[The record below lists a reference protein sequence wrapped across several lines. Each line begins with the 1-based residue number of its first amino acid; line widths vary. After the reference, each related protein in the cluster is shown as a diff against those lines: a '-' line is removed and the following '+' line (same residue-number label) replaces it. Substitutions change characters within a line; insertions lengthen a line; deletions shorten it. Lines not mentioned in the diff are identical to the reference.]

1 MTSATNHSEQA
12 VFYTFKKQINP
23 QHRHI
28 ALSNESVIDNEN
40 VVLLDQLKLHLPNTT
55 RASIAVGYFFIS
67 GFAAIMDY
75 FAKIEKSDNP
85 DHVIRLLI
93 SPKTNRPTAEA
104 LLANNESFD
113 DVKRKV
119 ATDDVGGQTT
129 VSKQVRDS
137 LGHMPQTEQD
147 RRAVL
152 KLADL
157 MRRGKLQ
164 VRVYTKV
171 QLHAKA
177 YIFEMDNPA
186 LPRFSIVGSS
196 NLSISGIREHT
207 ELNLRTNVDNDTEKL
222 LEWFERHWEE
232 AKEFTEEMASEM
244 RDSWVNDRRPID
256 IYRKAVMHEYGS
268 LPDDVIG
275 GVEARHL
282 FEFQRMAVLK
292 SVKMLEEYGGVIVA
306 DVVGTGKSYIGSM
319 ILKYL
324 KETKRAKPL
333 IICPPHLI
341 DMWREYMRLFD
352 IYAEVVS
359 RYKIGMDDNI
369 LSRYTNCD
377 VILVDESHNF
387 RNKTHAYD
395 ALHAFMEQQSDDSA
409 IIMLTATPISNG
421 VTDLKN
427 QLNLFPAERI
437 RDIPPLGNT
446 SLDEYFK
453 GSEQDHRLTE
463 EGEERIRELLR
474 HILIRRTRRQIREK
488 YAKRDGKRHYLE
500 LESGERRYFP
510 ERNLTTPRQYDIDKV
525 YLSSFEA
532 MLGHIENLTMAR
544 YSPGDYIKEEYQ
556 NTTHPEYKKYNDLA
570 NRMKSLIG
578 MVRCGLLKRMESSIA
593 AFAASATNYQ
603 KGSQEFLDLLKKGI
617 VPIGKDYQDAIYK
630 SIMYDDDEYD
640 LEKLGESDYSID
652 AFDVARWR
660 ADLVHDIGEFG
671 KILNYLPAMAD
682 YHKFDDKF
690 DSLLEVIRVKDEKI
704 LLFTESRV
712 TAEYLYGRIKEAIP
726 DIRIGQIDSH
736 KSSAE
741 KREMVGRFDPE
752 NNNAQF
758 APEEEL
764 NILVST
770 DVLSEGVNLQA
781 GRTVINY
788 DFHWNPVRLIQRVG
802 RIDRIGSKHET
813 VDIVNFLPTTQVES
827 RLGLRERVASKI
839 STIRRII
846 GHDQTILEP
855 SEKIDEDAV
864 IDIYAGVEDVL
875 DMDSEGI
882 LDMVQTTAELDA
894 EAIQNDEALRRRIT
908 SLPLGIKSSVG
919 DGRMLVACEADEL
932 LLLNGGVI
940 DTKTLR
946 RYYMVSGDNVQKMVA
961 SSFLAKLGETKVGIA
976 KEAEGPQHDGF
987 IRDAWV
993 KFTRDMKNEQARI
1006 RTTKLQTYFEKRLN
1020 RIAEDVELGRR
1031 AKLLLPR
1038 MGRMMVRNKQPYT
1051 ALHNLR
1057 KRINSD
1063 NLNDAQI
1070 LGELEVILKEE
1081 YRYGAVQIRQRKNDK
1096 KLKDQN

>member
-1 MTSATNHSEQA
+1 M
-12 VFYTFKKQINP
+12 
-23 QHRHI
+23 
-28 ALSNESVIDNEN
+28 SNESVIDNEN
-40 VVLLDQLKLHLPNTT
+40 VVLLDQLKIHLPNTE

-67 GFAAIMDY
+67 GFAAIMDS
-75 FAKIEKSDNP
+75 FTKIEESDNP

-104 LLANNESFD
+104 LLANNESLD
-113 DVKRKV
+113 DVRRKV
-119 ATDDVGGQTT
+119 ATDHVDGRTAA
-129 VSKQVRDS
+129 SRQVRDS
-137 LGHMPQTEQD
+137 LGHMPQTAHD
-147 RRAVL
+147 RHAVL

-157 MRRGKLQ
+157 IRRGKLQ
-164 VRVYTKV
+164 VRAYTRA

-177 YIFEMDNPA
+177 YIFEMDHPSM
-186 LPRFSIVGSS
+186 PRFSIVGSS

-222 LEWFERHWEE
+222 LEWFDRHWEE
-232 AKEFTEEMASEM
+232 AKEFTEEMTDAI
-244 RDSWVNDRRPID
+244 RDSWVNDRRPVD
-256 IYRKAVMHEYGS
+256 VYRKAVMHEYGN
-268 LPDDVIG
+268 LPDDVIV
-275 GVEARHL
+275 GVEARQL

-324 KETKRAKPL
+324 KEAKRAKPL

-352 IYAEVVS
+352 VHAEVVS
-359 RYKIGMDDNI
+359 RYKIGMGDNI
-369 LSRYTNCD
+369 LSSYTNCD

-387 RNKTHAYD
+387 RNKTRAYE
-395 ALHAFMEQQSDDSA
+395 ALHTFMEQQSDDAA

-453 GSEQDHRLTE
+453 GSEQDHSLTE
-463 EGEERIRELLR
+463 EGEEKIRELLR
-474 HILIRRTRRQIREK
+474 HILIRRTRMQIRDK
-488 YAKRDGKRHYLE
+488 YAKRDGKRYYLE

-510 ERNLTTPRQYDIDKV
+510 ERNLTTPREYDIDKV

-532 MLGHIENLTMAR
+532 VLGHIANLTMAR
-544 YSPGDYIKEEYQ
+544 YSPGDYIREEYR
-556 NTTHPEYKKYNDLA
+556 NTTHPEYRKYNDLA

-578 MVRCGLLKRMESSIA
+578 MVRSGLLKRMESSIA
-593 AFAASATNYQ
+593 AFAASAANYK
-603 KGSQEFLDLLKKGI
+603 KGSQKFLDFLKKGT

-630 SIMYDDDEYD
+630 SIIYDDDEYD
-640 LEKLGESDYSID
+640 LETPREPDYSID

-671 KILNYLPAMAD
+671 KILNYLPAAAD
-682 YHKFDDKF
+682 YHRFDDKF
-690 DSLLEVIRVKDEKI
+690 DSLLEVIRSRNEKI

-712 TAEYLYGRIKEAIP
+712 TAEYLYGRIRRAMP
-726 DIRIGQIDSH
+726 GIRIGQIDSH

-741 KREMVGRFDPE
+741 KREMAGRFDPA
-752 NNNAQF
+752 NNNASF
-758 APEEEL
+758 SPEEEID
-764 NILVST
+764 ILVST

-802 RIDRIGSKHET
+802 RIDRIGSRHET

-827 RLGLRERVASKI
+827 HLGLKERVAGKI
-839 STIRRII
+839 RTIRRII
-846 GHDQTILEP
+846 GHDQIILEP
-855 SEKIDEDAV
+855 SEKIDEDAI

-875 DMDSEGI
+875 DTDSEGI
-882 LDMVQTTAELDA
+882 LDMVQTAAELDA
-894 EAIQNDEALRRRIT
+894 EAIQSDESLKHSIIK
-908 SLPLGIKSSVG
+908 LPLGIKSSVG
-919 DGRMLVACEADEL
+919 DGKMLVACEADEL
-932 LLLNGGVI
+932 LLRNGEVVG
-940 DTKTLR
+940 TKPFR
-946 RYYMVSGDNVQKMVA
+946 RYYTISGDNVQRMVA
-961 SSFLAKLGETKVGIA
+961 SSFLARLGETNGGIA
-976 KEAEGPQHDGF
+976 KGADGPQHDGF
-987 IRDAWV
+987 IRDAWA

-1006 RTTKLQTYFEKRLN
+1006 RTTKLQSYFEKRLS
-1020 RIAEDVELGRR
+1020 RVAEDGGLGRR

-1038 MGRMMVRNKQPYT
+1038 IGRMMVRNKQPYT

-1081 YRYGAVQIRQRKNDK
+1081 YRYTREIGKPRILYSMGTD
-1096 KLKDQN
+1096 

>member
-1 MTSATNHSEQA
+1 M
-12 VFYTFKKQINP
+12 
-23 QHRHI
+23 
-28 ALSNESVIDNEN
+28 SNESVIDNEN
-40 VVLLDQLKLHLPNTT
+40 IILLDQLKLHLPNAT
-55 RASIAVGYFFIS
+55 RANIAVGYFFIS
-67 GFAAIMDY
+67 GFAAIMDS
-75 FAKIEKSDNP
+75 FVKIEKSNNP

-93 SPKTNRPTAEA
+93 SPKTDRPTAEA

-113 DVKRKV
+113 DVKRKI
-119 ATDDVGGQTT
+119 ATDDTDGQAST
-129 VSKQVRDS
+129 SKQIRDS

-152 KLADL
+152 KLADM

-177 YIFEMDNPA
+177 YILEMDNSA

-222 LEWFERHWEE
+222 LEWFDRHWEE
-232 AKEFTEEMASEM
+232 AKEFTEEMVNAIQ
-244 RDSWVNDRRPID
+244 DSWVNDRRPID
-256 IYRKAVMHEYGS
+256 IYNKAVMHEYGS
-268 LPDDVIG
+268 LPDDVIIG
-275 GVEARHL
+275 GDDRWL
-282 FEFQRMAVLK
+282 FDFQRIAVLK
-292 SVKMLEEYGGVIVA
+292 SIRMLENYGGVIVA

-341 DMWREYMRLFD
+341 DMWKEYMHLFD

-359 RYKIGMDDNI
+359 RYKIGMDGNI

-387 RNKTHAYD
+387 RNKTQAYD
-395 ALHAFMEQQSDDSA
+395 ALHAFMEQQSDDSV

-427 QLNLFPAERI
+427 QLNLFPAERV

-453 GSEQDHRLTE
+453 GSEQDHCLTK
-463 EGEERIRELLR
+463 EGEEKIQELLR
-474 HILIRRTRRQIREK
+474 HILIRRTRKQIREK
-488 YAKRDGKRHYLE
+488 YAKHDKEGYYLE
-500 LESGERRYFP
+500 LKNGERKYFP
-510 ERNLTTPRQYDIDKV
+510 ERNLIMPREYDIDKV
-525 YLSSFEA
+525 YRSSFEVI
-532 MLGHIENLTMAR
+532 LDHIENLTMAR
-544 YSPGDYIKEEYQ
+544 YSPGDYIKKEYK

-578 MVRCGLLKRMESSIA
+578 MVRCGLLKRMESSIV
-593 AFAASATNYQ
+593 AFATSATNYQ
-603 KGSQEFLDLLKKGI
+603 KGSQEFLNFLKKDI

-630 SIMYDDDEYD
+630 SIIYDDDEYD
-640 LEKLGESDYSID
+640 IEKLEKSDYSID
-652 AFDVARWR
+652 AFDVTRWR
-660 ADLVHDIGEFG
+660 IDLVHDIGEFG
-671 KILNYLPAMAD
+671 KILNYLPATSD

-690 DSLLEVIRVKDEKI
+690 DSLLEIIRNKNEKI

-712 TAEYLYGRIKEAIP
+712 TAEYLYRRIKMAMP
-726 DIRIGQIDSH
+726 SIRIGQIDSH

-741 KREMVGRFDPE
+741 KREMIGRFDPA

-758 APEEEL
+758 TPEEEL

-770 DVLSEGVNLQA
+770 DILSEGINLQA

-802 RIDRIGSKHET
+802 RIDRIGSKHKK
-813 VDIVNFLPTTQVES
+813 VNIVNFLPTTPVEQH
-827 RLGLRERVASKI
+827 LGLKERVMNKI
-839 STIRRII
+839 STMRRII
-846 GHDQTILEP
+846 GHDQIILEP
-855 SEKIDEDAV
+855 SEKIDEGAV
-864 IDIYAGVEDVL
+864 IDIYGGVEDVL
-875 DMDSEGI
+875 DTDSKGI
-882 LDMVQTTAELDA
+882 LDIVQTKEELDA
-894 EAIQNDEALRRRIT
+894 EAIQNDEALQRKI
-908 SLPLGIKSSVG
+908 SNLPLGIKSSVG
-919 DGRMLVACEADEL
+919 VGTMLIACEADEL
-932 LLLNGGVI
+932 LLRNNEII
-940 DTKTLR
+940 DTKTFR
-946 RYYMVSGDNVQKMVA
+946 RYYTVSADKVQKMIA
-961 SSFLAKLGETKVGIA
+961 SSFLAKLRETKNGIA
-976 KEAEGPQHDGF
+976 KETEGPERDGL
-987 IRDAWV
+987 IRDAWA

-1006 RTTKLQTYFEKRLN
+1006 RTTKLQMYFEKKLK
-1020 RIAEDVELGRR
+1020 RIAEDIELGRR
-1031 AKLLLPR
+1031 AKLLQPR
-1038 MGRMMVRNKQPYT
+1038 IGCMMVRNKQPYT

-1070 LGELEVILKEE
+1070 LGDLETILKEE
-1081 YRYGAVQIRQRKNDK
+1081 YQYTRKIGK
-1096 KLKDQN
+1096 PRILYSMETS